1 MEVKRMEYFNK
12 ALGIKAL
19 AGSPGKKAG
28 VGMLSFLHAKL
39 AGRFHATMP
48 GYRVTPLAKLDR
60 LAKSLG
66 IAGVYVKDESYR
78 FGLNAFK
85 VLGGSFAIASLL
97 AEKLGMDISRV
108 SFDMLRSG
116 DVRSRLGD
124 AVFVTATDGNHG
136 RGVAWTAEK
145 LGCRSVVYL
154 PKGAVAARV
163 HAIREAGAEV
173 IVTDLNYDDA
183 VRLAAR
189 MAEEKGWWLVQD
201 TAWEGYEKVPA
212 WIMQGYT
219 TMAVEAL
226 EQLRLYGEQR
236 PTHVFLQA
244 GVGSMAGAVLGY
256 LVNRYGPDYPASII
270 IEPENAACLYQSAG
284 AKDKKLCRTEG
295 SLETIMA
302 GLACGEPCSIAWEIL
317 RDYSDYYCACP
328 DYVAAKGM
336 RILANPLG
344 NDPKVVSGE
353 SGAVGAGLLAILMQ
367 NRDLFAMREAFG
379 LDEKSVVLL
388 FSTEGNTDPENYR
401 DVVWDAKYPS
411 V

>member
-1 MEVKRMEYFNK
+1 MIEYLNEITK
-12 ALGIKAL
+12 IKAL

-28 VGMLSFLHAKL
+28 AGMTGLQHAEL
-39 AGRFHATMP
+39 AVRFHTTMP
-48 GYRVTPLAKLDR
+48 GYRVTPLAKLDQ
-60 LAKSLG
+60 LAKSFG
-66 IAGVYVKDESYR
+66 IAGIYVKDESCR

-85 VLGGSFAIASLL
+85 VLGGAFAIASLL

-116 DVRSRLGD
+116 EVRSRLGD

-136 RGVAWTAEK
+136 RGVAWTAGK
-145 LGCRSVVYL
+145 LGFRSVVYL
-154 PKGAVAARV
+154 PKGAAAARV
-163 HAIREAGAEV
+163 DAIREAGAEV

-201 TAWEGYEKVPA
+201 TAFEGYEKVPA

-219 TMAVEAL
+219 TMAAEAV

-256 LVNRYGPDYPASII
+256 LVNRYGADYPATII
-270 IEPENAACLYQSAG
+270 VEPENAACIYKSAG
-284 AKDKKLCRTEG
+284 SEDKKLCKAEG

-302 GLACGEPCSIAWEIL
+302 GLACGEPCPIAWEIL
-317 RDYSDYYCACP
+317 RDYSDYYCTCP

-367 NRDLFAMREAFG
+367 NRELAAMRDSFG

-388 FSTEGNTDPENYR
+388 FSTEGNTDPGNYR
-401 DVVWDAKYPS
+401 DVVWDGKYPS